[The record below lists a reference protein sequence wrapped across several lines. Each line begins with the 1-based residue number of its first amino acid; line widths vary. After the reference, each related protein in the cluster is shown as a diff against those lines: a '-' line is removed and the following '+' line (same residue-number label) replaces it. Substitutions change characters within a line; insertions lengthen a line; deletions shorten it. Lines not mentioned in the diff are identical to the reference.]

1 MDLTLRRN
9 SLLTDETILKVLN
22 DFSED
27 EMTEKVILPLYKKR
41 FKGKFQGIEFT
52 GKNKVEDGGVDLL
65 YYEIKA
71 DTKSK
76 SYSGVQVKQGAINT
90 GKGANGIAAISIQA
104 QQAFNKPIND
114 TADKKT
120 YRIHSYVLLTSG
132 EIQAKA
138 RAQIVDQFEHKPID
152 FVDGKA
158 LCEWIRESFLDEF
171 NDILKA
177 AGVES
182 EEEEEEELSPLATV
196 ETYVQDKYETEIDDI
211 TATINTISTGQ
222 AKIYKALMLL
232 GSATTFEIAKHLG
245 RKSTFIED
253 DLDYLLGEDVI
264 TSDEGG
270 YEIKA
275 SADEW
280 RTVSKAIAK
289 RIGQLGYDDGTV
301 SVEEVMEELF

>member
-1 MDLTLRRN
+1 MLN
-9 SLLTDETILKVLN
+9 DETILNFLN
-22 DFSED
+22 TFSED
-27 EMTEKVILPLYKKR
+27 EMTEKVILPLYSKR
-41 FKGKFQGIEFT
+41 FKGKFHGIEFT

-76 SYSGVQVKQGAINT
+76 SYSGVQIKQGAINT

-114 TADKKT
+114 TTDKKS
-120 YRIHSYVLLTSG
+120 YRIHSYVLLTPG

-158 LCEWIRESFLDEF
+158 LCEWIREDFSVEF
-171 NDILKA
+171 GDILKA

-182 EEEEEEELSPLATV
+182 EEEEDEDLSPLEAVQTF
-196 ETYVQDKYETEIDDI
+196 VQDKYEAEIDDI
-211 TATINTISTGQ
+211 TATIHTISTAQ
-222 AKIYKALMLL
+222 AKIYKALMFL
-232 GSATTFEIAKHLG
+232 GCATTFEIAKHLG

-253 DLDYLLGEDVI
+253 DIDQLLGESVI
-264 TSDEGG
+264 RSDDGG

-280 RTVSKAIAK
+280 STVSKAIAK

-301 SVEEVMEELF
+301 SVEEIMEELF